1 MQEDRERLREL
12 WEAGVMMQVNAY
24 DLLLNSQARTRETA
38 QWLATEGMISFI
50 GSDMHGAGWPKR
62 TPKMKE
68 GVWWLYEHTDEA
80 YADAVAFGN
89 AEKLLTGKED
99 SKPERNTRSMSIEE
113 AREAEKEFNEQLR
126 IFKEAAAMNR
136 TRKEKTP

>member
-1 MQEDRERLREL
+1 MHRL
-12 WEAGVMMQVNAY
+12 
-24 DLLLNSQARTRETA
+24 
-38 QWLATEGMISFI
+38 I
-50 GSDMHGAGWPKR
+50 KR
-62 TPKMKE
+62 PPKMKDGIE
-68 GVWWLYEHTDEA
+68 WLYEHTDED

-89 AEKLLTGKED
+89 AEKLLTGKKD